1 MHLKIVIKNDLE
13 TTIDNQASNSVTN
26 VIQQGSKTLDNQQKP
41 NIDNRLNSKGNN
53 LIDKERMINI
63 DTLNPYMNKFVYR
76 SFFFL
81 N

>member
-1 MHLKIVIKNDLE
+1 MKIVIKNDLE
-13 TTIDNQASNSVTN
+13 TIIDNQASNSATN

>member
-1 MHLKIVIKNDLE
+1 LKIVIKNDLE

-76 SFFFL
+76 SFFF
-81 N
+81 

>member
-76 SFFFL
+76 SFFF
-81 N
+81 

>member
-1 MHLKIVIKNDLE
+1 LKIVIKNDLE
-13 TTIDNQASNSVTN
+13 TIIDNQASNSATN

-41 NIDNRLNSKGNN
+41 NTANRLNSKGNN

-76 SFFFL
+76 SFFF
-81 N
+81 

>member
-1 MHLKIVIKNDLE
+1 LKIVIKNDLE